1 MVAGPP
7 YGTTRVYGWTE
18 GMPALE
24 APLVRVYDPLHRQWQ
39 AATGSAVPL
48 QMLEAPPV
56 TVRHGDAPPRTAVQ
70 SVRADLGAGHYLL
83 KVQLL
88 PALHAANAAVFA
100 ATATPEFHGD
110 LTQPAS
116 GVDVSPWFADQ
127 DVVYLLHPHA
137 GGTFYIS
144 QFGSGAPAMASVE
157 ALAIVPLPDYRDRRR
172 EPPPQHAIAAKEW
185 SAAFP
190 EITVAMQ
197 PDGRAGVAGNAT
209 LYGYQ
214 AYGPR
219 IAVTPG
225 QRMRIRVP
233 LTVSAGR
240 GCLGVLDGTEL
251 RWLLAPDSLREE
263 YEFQINDSRTVKPVL
278 ADCSGSPAAVVP
290 MRATIGDGWYAL
302 WSDRDELYVD
312 QLIREFRAAPPQ

>member
-1 MVAGPP
+1 
-7 YGTTRVYGWTE
+7 
-18 GMPALE
+18 
-24 APLVRVYDPLHRQWQ
+24 
-39 AATGSAVPL
+39 
-48 QMLEAPPV
+48 V

-312 QLIREFRAAPPQ
+312 QLICEFRAAPPQ